1 MYNAVLNNKQV
12 AMQARYAAIRREQEI
27 NADISTLEN
36 QIRTLKSR
44 LQNIEHTKE
53 KITNLIDEIK
63 NDELDEEELQD
74 VMLDIFNF

>member
-27 NADISTLEN
+27 NADITTLEN